1 MKELRQHLTY
11 LTCARMPTEKAHGV
25 SIAHM
30 CAAFAA
36 EGALVELVIPTR
48 RNQITEDIFSYYG
61 VPQSFSVR
69 SISSI
74 DFVGRGWT
82 HPLFFFIQRLLFV
95 YSARHAGIAPGI
107 IYTREP
113 EIAAAFATT
122 HRVIY
127 EAHRWPRGFAG
138 WLTALLIRK
147 VALVVCNSHGTE
159 SAVRKAGIPQT
170 IVAPNGFD
178 PTLFAQPVPERS
190 VLGLPEGVVAL
201 YVGSDAPWK
210 GIGVVREAARKLDV
224 GGVSVAIVG
233 NGTLPHRDGSLVEL
247 GRIAPHRVPAYLR
260 SADILLLPNTK
271 VSEESERFT
280 SPIKL
285 FEYLAAGKAII
296 ASDLPSIREIL
307 GPENALFVPPGDA
320 RALAEAIQKLAN
332 DDTSRAKLAKRSCEL
347 ALRYTWRA
355 RAELVLGATRRP

>member
-1 MKELRQHLTY
+1 
-11 LTCARMPTEKAHGV
+11 MPTEKAHGI

-36 EGALVELVIPTR
+36 EGGHVKLVVPTR
-48 RNQITEDIFSYYG
+48 RNLIVEDVFSYYG

-69 SISSI
+69 LISSI

-82 HPLFFFIQRLLFV
+82 HPFFFFIQRLCFV
-95 YSARHAGIAPGI
+95 RAARRAGIDRGI

-113 EIAAAFATT
+113 EIVAAFAET
-122 HRVIY
+122 HTVVY

-138 WLTALLIRK
+138 WLTALFIRK
-147 VALVVCNSHGTE
+147 AALVVCNSHGTE

-178 PTLFAQPVPERS
+178 PALFAQPVPDRS
-190 VLGLPEGVVAL
+190 VLSLPEGVVAL
-201 YVGSDAPWK
+201 YVGSAAPWK
-210 GIGVVREAARKLDV
+210 GIGIVRAAARELTAS
-224 GGVSVAIVG
+224 GVSIAIVG
-233 NGTLPHRDGSLVEL
+233 NDAPVEREGVLVEL
-247 GRIAPHRVPAYLR
+247 GRISPCRVPAYLQ

-285 FEYLAAGKAII
+285 FEYLAAGKAIV

-307 GPENALFVPPGDA
+307 GPDDALFVPPGDA
-320 RALAEAIQKLAN
+320 LALASAIGRLAADETARTALAER
-332 DDTSRAKLAKRSCEL
+332 SRAL
-347 ALRYTWRA
+347 ALRYTWQA
-355 RAELVLGATRRP
+355 RAKCVIHTLNIHGHE